1 MKIKINHPSEERL
14 QELDI
19 KTWDKWECAPSTF
32 EWEYSQEEVAYVFNG
47 RAKIKSEFEEVEI
60 KSGDLVVFPK
70 GLKCTW
76 IIIESIKKV
85 YRFN

>member
-19 KTWDKWECAPSTF
+19 KTWDKWECSQSIF

-47 RAKIKSEFEEVEI
+47 RAKIKSEWEEVEI
-60 KSGDLVVFPK
+60 NSGDLVVFPK
-70 GLKCTW
+70 GLKCEWTV
-76 IIIESIKKV
+76 IEPIKKV
-85 YRFN
+85 FKFN